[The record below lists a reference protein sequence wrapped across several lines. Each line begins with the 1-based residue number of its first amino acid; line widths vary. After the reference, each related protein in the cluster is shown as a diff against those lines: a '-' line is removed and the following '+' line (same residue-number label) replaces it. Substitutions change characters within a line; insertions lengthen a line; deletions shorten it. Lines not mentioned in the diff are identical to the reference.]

1 MRSKNALHVFQC
13 SVNSRRT
20 QQVTA
25 QRNELVSST
34 AVKKVR
40 GWGPGVTATC
50 ARVVWEAIEAL
61 RPVSLPGPRNFP
73 SVAVPLTG
81 SIFFVPTGRNL
92 ESSLHARAQPREEG
106 ACEVAVARSAG
117 LPVLF
122 RFWKTWKLTL

>member
-40 GWGPGVTATC
+40 GWGPRGDSHVR
-50 ARVVWEAIEAL
+50 ARG
-61 RPVSLPGPRNFP
+61 R
-73 SVAVPLTG
+73 G
-81 SIFFVPTGRNL
+81 SD
-92 ESSLHARAQPREEG
+92 
-106 ACEVAVARSAG
+106 
-117 LPVLF
+117 
-122 RFWKTWKLTL
+122 

>member
-40 GWGPGVTATC
+40 GWGPRGDSHVR
-50 ARVVWEAIEAL
+50 ARVWSGKRLKRYGPSRYLAPGTSP
-61 RPVSLPGPRNFP
+61 RSLCR
-73 SVAVPLTG
+73 
-81 SIFFVPTGRNL
+81 
-92 ESSLHARAQPREEG
+92 
-106 ACEVAVARSAG
+106 
-117 LPVLF
+117 
-122 RFWKTWKLTL
+122 

>member
-50 ARVVWEAIEAL
+50 ARVVGEAIEAL
-61 RPVSLPGPRNFP
+61 RPRLVTWPQELPLGRCAANRLYFFR
-73 SVAVPLTG
+73 SHGSESRVVA
-81 SIFFVPTGRNL
+81 
-92 ESSLHARAQPREEG
+92 ARTCA
-106 ACEVAVARSAG
+106 AA
-117 LPVLF
+117 
-122 RFWKTWKLTL
+122 